1 MKILAVC
8 GVGQGTSLLLK
19 MNISEVLKEL
29 GIKADVDNT
38 DLTSANSERADYIV
52 TNSEFAKSIRSSAKV
67 IIVEN
72 YFDKNEIKKSL
83 EKELK

>member
-29 GIKADVDNT
+29 GIKAEVDNT

-52 TNSEFAKSIRSSAKV
+52 TNSEFAKSIRSNAKV

-72 YFDKNEIKKSL
+72 YFDKNEIKQSL
-83 EKELK
+83 EKELN

>member
-1 MKILAVC
+1 MAVC